1 MKHTKKPLVSVIMP
15 VYNCREFV
23 ALAIDSIRSQTLKN
37 WEFLIIDDHSTDDSW
52 EIIQEYTKR
61 DKRIRAWR
69 NRKNIGIVKSLNFLI
84 PKTKGEFVARMDAD
98 DVSLPKRLRKQ
109 VLLLRKHPELVAC
122 GGQEYIIDESGISI
136 AEKHFP
142 TQPEHCHALIAN
154 IMVIQPPVLMARGKV
169 FRTLRYDNH
178 TFRNDDISM
187 HFKLLQHG
195 SFSNVR
201 DIIFKYRK
209 RLESLT
215 HRDPKHVYFLAL
227 LVRINAIR
235 NYEYRPTIANAL
247 LAIVETIV
255 VAILPRELIL
265 ALFEFMRHTTTT
277 SMKRVNQVRLLFAK

>member
-1 MKHTKKPLVSVIMP
+1 MP

-23 ALAIDSIRSQTLKN
+23 SLAIDSIRSQTLKN
-37 WEFLIIDDHSTDDSW
+37 WEFLIVDDHSTDGSY
-52 EIIQEYTKR
+52 EMIKEYAKR
-61 DKRIRAWR
+61 DKRIRVWR
-69 NRKNIGIVKSLNFLI
+69 NRKNLGIVKSLNFLI
-84 PKTKGEFVARMDAD
+84 PKTKGEFVARMDSD
-98 DVSLPKRLRKQ
+98 DISLPKRLRKQ

-122 GGQEYIIDESGISI
+122 GGQEYIIDESGINI

-142 TQPEHCHALIAN
+142 TEPAHCHALIAN
-154 IMVIQPPVLMARGKV
+154 IMVIQPPVLMARGNI

-187 HFKLLQHG
+187 HFKLLQYG

-209 RLESLT
+209 RPGSLT

-227 LVRINAIR
+227 LVRINAIKH
-235 NYEYRPTIANAL
+235 YGYRPTLFNGL
-247 LAIVETIV
+247 LAVIETMV
-255 VAILPRELIL
+255 VAILPKELIL

-277 SMKRVNQVRLLFAK
+277 SMKKVNQVRLLFAK